1 MITAF
6 VLLCSVSAY
15 ELSAGVTPVQKVIEL
30 MNEMRAKGVKEKQ
43 DEEVA
48 FTKFKMWC
56 DNTAKSR
63 QESIKEGEARMEQLE
78 ADIAS
83 AESDVS
89 TLTDEIAAIDAQIDE
104 HKKDMKAATEIRE
117 SEKADYLKT
126 HTDYSETIDAVTRAE
141 AVLSKQSADV
151 SQAMMLLQKVATKK
165 IVQANVQ
172 ARRVLE
178 SFLQQPGVADP
189 MSVSAPQANAYEFQS
204 SGVVDMLTKLKDKF
218 EDERASLEKEEMTA
232 KQSYEMMMQD
242 LTDQVER
249 AEKQRER
256 KAQRKAQREEDAA
269 AAKGELK
276 ETTLARDE
284 DQKYLDDL
292 VAGCTQKSADFESRQ
307 KLRAEELEAID
318 KAIEIISS
326 SAVSGAADK
335 HLPSLAQTSFAL
347 RASVSSKVAAEN
359 QGRAADYLAQQAT
372 VLKSKMLSMLASRAA
387 ADPFGKVKK
396 MIKDMIVRLMEEANE
411 ETEHKGWC
419 DSELGANKVARD
431 SKTEDVNQLTAQ
443 ADQLT
448 ADIAKLTQE
457 IADTTAAIAELDAAV
472 KEATAT
478 REAEHAKNTETIA
491 DAKQAQEAVKNALA
505 VLKEFYAKAAEATA
519 LMQGPMDD
527 APETFDTS
535 FKGQQSE
542 SGGVMGMLEVIASDF
557 ARLESDTT
565 AAEEAAA
572 DEYKTFSNDSAVDR
586 ATKVAETDNMEKLKT
601 RKDGELTTTKKDLKG
616 AQEELDAALA
626 YYDKLKPSCVDAGV
640 SYEERVERRE
650 AEIQSLQE
658 ALKILSGDDI

>member
-15 ELSAGVTPVQKVIEL
+15 ELRAGVTPVQKVIEL

-48 FTKFKMWC
+48 FTSFKTWC
-56 DNTAKSR
+56 DNTAR
-63 QESIKEGEARMEQLE
+63 QREESIKEGEARMEQLE

-126 HTDYSETIDAVTRAE
+126 HTDYSESIDAVTRAE
-141 AVLSKQSADV
+141 AVLSKQSGDV
-151 SQAMMLLQKVATKK
+151 GQAMMLLQKVATKK
-165 IVQANVQ
+165 IVPVQ

-204 SGVVDMLTKLKDKF
+204 GGVVDMLTKLKDKF
-218 EDERASLEKEEMTA
+218 EDERAALEKEEMTA

>member
-1 MITAF
+1 
-6 VLLCSVSAY
+6 
-15 ELSAGVTPVQKVIEL
+15 
-30 MNEMRAKGVKEKQ
+30 
-43 DEEVA
+43 
-48 FTKFKMWC
+48 
-56 DNTAKSR
+56 
-63 QESIKEGEARMEQLE
+63 
-78 ADIAS
+78 
-83 AESDVS
+83 
-89 TLTDEIAAIDAQIDE
+89 
-104 HKKDMKAATEIRE
+104 
-117 SEKADYLKT
+117 
-126 HTDYSETIDAVTRAE
+126 
-141 AVLSKQSADV
+141 
-151 SQAMMLLQKVATKK
+151 
-165 IVQANVQ
+165 
-172 ARRVLE
+172 
-178 SFLQQPGVADP
+178 

-204 SGVVDMLTKLKDKF
+204 GGVVDMLTKLKDKF
-218 EDERASLEKEEMTA
+218 EDERAALEKEEMTA

-249 AEKQRER
+249 T
-256 KAQRKAQREEDAA
+256 
-269 AAKGELK
+269 

-372 VLKSKMLSMLASRAA
+372 VLKSKMLSMLASHAA

-457 IADTTAAIAELDAAV
+457 LADTAAAIAELDAAV
-472 KEATAT
+472 KEATET

-572 DEYKTFSNDSAVDR
+572 DEYKTFS
-586 ATKVAETDNMEKLKT
+586 
-601 RKDGELTTTKKDLKG
+601 
-616 AQEELDAALA
+616 
-626 YYDKLKPSCVDAGV
+626 
-640 SYEERVERRE
+640 
-650 AEIQSLQE
+650 
-658 ALKILSGDDI
+658 

>member
-1 MITAF
+1 MITAL

-15 ELSAGVTPVQKVIEL
+15 ELRAGAGVTPVQKVIEL

-48 FTKFKMWC
+48 FTSFKTWC
-56 DNTAKSR
+56 DNTAR
-63 QESIKEGEARMEQLE
+63 QREESIKEGEARMEQLE

-126 HTDYSETIDAVTRAE
+126 HTDYSESIDAVTRAE
-141 AVLSKQSADV
+141 AVLSKQSGDV
-151 SQAMMLLQKVATKK
+151 GQAMMLLQKVATKK
-165 IVQANVQ
+165 IVPVQ

-178 SFLQQPGVADP
+178 SFLQQPGAADP

-204 SGVVDMLTKLKDKF
+204 GGVVDMLTKLKDKF
-218 EDERASLEKEEMTA
+218 EDERAALEKEEMTA

-269 AAKGELK
+269 SAKGELK

-347 RASVSSKVAAEN
+347 RASVSCKVAAEN

-372 VLKSKMLSMLASRAA
+372 VLKSKMLSMLASRAHG
-387 ADPFGKVKK
+387 PFDKVKK

-457 IADTTAAIAELDAAV
+457 LADTAAAISELDAAV
-472 KEATAT
+472 KEATET

-535 FKGQQSE
+535 FKGQQAE

>member
-1 MITAF
+1 
-6 VLLCSVSAY
+6 
-15 ELSAGVTPVQKVIEL
+15 
-30 MNEMRAKGVKEKQ
+30 
-43 DEEVA
+43 
-48 FTKFKMWC
+48 
-56 DNTAKSR
+56 
-63 QESIKEGEARMEQLE
+63 
-78 ADIAS
+78 
-83 AESDVS
+83 
-89 TLTDEIAAIDAQIDE
+89 
-104 HKKDMKAATEIRE
+104 
-117 SEKADYLKT
+117 
-126 HTDYSETIDAVTRAE
+126 
-141 AVLSKQSADV
+141 
-151 SQAMMLLQKVATKK
+151 
-165 IVQANVQ
+165 
-172 ARRVLE
+172 
-178 SFLQQPGVADP
+178 
-189 MSVSAPQANAYEFQS
+189 
-204 SGVVDMLTKLKDKF
+204 
-218 EDERASLEKEEMTA
+218 
-232 KQSYEMMMQD
+232 MMQD

-269 AAKGELK
+269 SAKGELK
-276 ETTLARDE
+276 ETTAARDE

-307 KLRAEELEAID
+307 KLRAGELEAID

-347 RASVSSKVAAEN
+347 RASSTAKVSAEN
-359 QGRAADYLAQQAT
+359 QNRAAEYLAQQAT
-372 VLKSKMLSMLASRAA
+372 LLKSKMLSMLAGRAS

-535 FKGQQSE
+535 FKGQQAE

-565 AAEEAAA
+565 AAEESAA
-572 DEYKTFSNDSAVDR
+572 DEYKN
-586 ATKVAETDNMEKLKT
+586 
-601 RKDGELTTTKKDLKG
+601 LKG
-616 AQEELDAALA
+616 TQEELDAALE

-640 SYEERVERRE
+640 SYDERVQRR
-650 AEIQSLQE
+650 ADEIQSLKE
-658 ALKILSGDDI
+658 ALKILSGEDI

>member
-1 MITAF
+1 
-6 VLLCSVSAY
+6 
-15 ELSAGVTPVQKVIEL
+15 
-30 MNEMRAKGVKEKQ
+30 
-43 DEEVA
+43 
-48 FTKFKMWC
+48 
-56 DNTAKSR
+56 
-63 QESIKEGEARMEQLE
+63 
-78 ADIAS
+78 
-83 AESDVS
+83 
-89 TLTDEIAAIDAQIDE
+89 
-104 HKKDMKAATEIRE
+104 
-117 SEKADYLKT
+117 
-126 HTDYSETIDAVTRAE
+126 
-141 AVLSKQSADV
+141 
-151 SQAMMLLQKVATKK
+151 
-165 IVQANVQ
+165 
-172 ARRVLE
+172 
-178 SFLQQPGVADP
+178 
-189 MSVSAPQANAYEFQS
+189 
-204 SGVVDMLTKLKDKF
+204 
-218 EDERASLEKEEMTA
+218 
-232 KQSYEMMMQD
+232 
-242 LTDQVER
+242 
-249 AEKQRER
+249 
-256 KAQRKAQREEDAA
+256 
-269 AAKGELK
+269 
-276 ETTLARDE
+276 
-284 DQKYLDDL
+284 
-292 VAGCTQKSADFESRQ
+292 
-307 KLRAEELEAID
+307 
-318 KAIEIISS
+318 
-326 SAVSGAADK
+326 
-335 HLPSLAQTSFAL
+335 
-347 RASVSSKVAAEN
+347 
-359 QGRAADYLAQQAT
+359 
-372 VLKSKMLSMLASRAA
+372 MLASRAA

-431 SKTEDVNQLTAQ
+431 SKTEDVNQLTA
-443 ADQLT
+443 
-448 ADIAKLTQE
+448 DIAKLTQE

-491 DAKQAQEAVKNALA
+491 DAKQGQEAVKNALA

-640 SYEERVERRE
+640 SYEKRVERRE

-658 ALKILSGDDI
+658 ALKILSGEDI